1 VLGQDVPQ
9 HIFRG
14 GALAGGQD
22 GPARQVGHRLD
33 GVALFHHIQHA
44 QGVDRHHL
52 DGPLG
57 LLIEGGGQVGGDG
70 RHIQLAL
77 SQQGDDLVRR
87 AVKLQVVAE
96 VGGAVLLH
104 GQQVDQAHGGG
115 ALKASD
121 AHRVGGGEG
130 VLLRFGRGR
139 TGRSRFGRGSR
150 FGRIRRRGSRPAGD
164 RPAAGRQAQ
173 QQGGGQQQGSKF
185 FHDRKSPSL

>member
-1 VLGQDVPQ
+1 GQDVPQ

-44 QGVDRHHL
+44 QGVARHHL

-57 LLIEGGGQVGGDG
+57 LLVEGGGQVGGYG

-77 SQQGDDLVRR
+77 GQQGDDLVRR
-87 AVKLQVVAE
+87 AVELQVVTE
-96 VGGAVLLH
+96 VGGALLLH

-115 ALKASD
+115 SLQARD
-121 AHRVGGGEG
+121 PHRVGGGEG

-139 TGRSRFGRGSR
+139 TGRSRLGRS
-150 FGRIRRRGSRPAGD
+150 RRRGSRPAGD

-173 QQGGGQQQGSKF
+173 QQGGGEQHGSKF